1 MKKFIKG
8 FMASN
13 IIWLIFYT
21 YECTKISIE
30 LKKELNESNKQNIE
44 LKKELECLK
53 SKKPHG
59 PYPYYKKYGRGPNVC
74 EDVPKNPIGFC

>member
-21 YECTKISIE
+21 YECTKIS
-30 LKKELNESNKQNIE
+30 IE